1 MGGTD
6 RKLLLDVLHQV
17 LVLAEMSDQP
27 KTRIT
32 YIIIVQGQ
40 IYILFRAPGRPSDWE
55 TRRQNGNSRQNLARM
70 LPGLEL

>member
-1 MGGTD
+1 MSNLVFL
-6 RKLLLDVLHQV
+6 KVISVLLKAGKKDPVG
-17 LVLAEMSDQP
+17 LACC
-27 KTRIT
+27 ILL
-32 YIIIVQGQ
+32 QGQ